1 MSAIAV
7 EDIRYNK
14 FFRNIDFDSLLFNR
28 IDMNVCMLQQG
39 ELLYRE
45 GEMNKSVFLIVR
57 GEINSIPSQ
66 YNSDNDSVIYSEN
79 DFFGANEYA
88 SNLPRGESAIAIRDT
103 YLVELPE
110 EAIADLIKQ
119 SDEILS
125 TIYNLKKQSING
137 DNVINNTANQVESES
152 ENIAINETTDT
163 SEILEEPIIPEKTV
177 EEHEN
182 TVNTV
187 IQEPNPII
195 EKESEIKKETAPKQ
209 YRTEMTFEQL
219 DRINKAAH
227 LVNSNVKID
236 DVLKNIID
244 VSVSICDADR
254 GTLYLV
260 DKSKNELW
268 SKILQGN
275 EPRKIT
281 LKMGNGFAGW
291 AAANKEVVNI
301 KEARL
306 DERFNDAFDKSSGY
320 TTKSVL
326 CFPVKNK
333 NDVVVGVIQ
342 LLNSKNGAFTKLDE
356 NFLYALSTNVA
367 LALQN
372 ADLVEQLLKTERISS
387 LGKMANFLIEDIK
400 KPILVSKR
408 YAEHLKKK
416 DLSADVVNVIDMLLD
431 QLNGIADLV
440 QSTSNYSEGKS
451 VLESNSINLNEALDE
466 FVDRADSYIH
476 TMQCEIEKNYDADI
490 AVSIDTKEFY
500 QGFKHIIK
508 NACEAMPEGGKI
520 SLSTKNN
527 GDKALIIIKDE
538 GSGIPAGFTEKIFEP
553 FMTYGKK
560 SGTGLGLSVT
570 KKIVEEHNGS
580 ISANSNA
587 GVGSTIVITLP
598 VA

>member
-152 ENIAINETTDT
+152 KNIAINETTDT

-342 LLNSKNGAFTKLDE
+342 LLNSKNGTFTKLDE

-508 NACEAMPEGGKI
+508 NACEAMPKGGKI

-587 GVGSTIVITLP
+587 GIGSTIVITLP

>member
-152 ENIAINETTDT
+152 KNIAINETTDT
-163 SEILEEPIIPEKTV
+163 SEILEEPIIPGKTV

-527 GDKALIIIKDE
+527 GDKALIIISDE